1 MNLLSVFK
9 TLLHRHGLHPRR
21 WLNGLLAYPRYLGY
35 VRPQL
40 LTNSED
46 EYRVRRK
53 LMARDWTSKQ
63 MHVPVGKRLL
73 VLAPHPDDES
83 IGPGGLLLAHRDC
96 AEIHLILISNG
107 AAGGRLEGESG
118 SLVEVRHAELKRS
131 AADLGIKSLHC
142 LDYPDGQVPRTTEA
156 AEKLSRLVRQVQPDV
171 VLLPWFL
178 DDHADHRATNWL
190 FAHGCADLDL
200 TVLGYEI
207 ASLLEPNAVF
217 DITAHLEA
225 KQSLIRHHVSQL
237 RTTDYLN
244 YSASLARVRAFQYPV
259 NDSCTGAVEAY
270 VALPNR
276 EYCELVLN
284 LAGETVSPT
293 P

>member
-1 MNLLSVFK
+1 MSVASSVKALLRR
-9 TLLHRHGLHPRR
+9 TGLHPRR
-21 WLNGLLAYPRYLGY
+21 WLTGFVSYPRYLGY
-35 VRPQL
+35 VQPQL

-46 EYRVRRK
+46 EYRVRRR
-53 LMARDWTSKQ
+53 LMARGWTSKQ
-63 MHVPVGKRLL
+63 LSVPVGRRLL

-96 AEIHLILISNG
+96 ADIHLILISDGANG
-107 AAGGRLEGESG
+107 GVLEGESG
-118 SLVEVRHAELKRS
+118 SLVEVRKAELNRV

-142 LDYPDGQVPRTTEA
+142 LDYPDGQVPRTAEA
-156 AEKLSRLVRQVQPDV
+156 AERLSRLVRQLQPDV

-207 ASLLEPNAVF
+207 ASLLEPNAIF
-217 DITAHLEA
+217 DITVLLDA
-225 KQSLIRHHVSQL
+225 KQSLIRHHASQL
-237 RTTDYLN
+237 RMTDYLN
-244 YSASLARVRAFQYPV
+244 YSAGLARVRAHQYPL
-259 NDSCTGAVEAY
+259 NDACTGAVEAY
-270 VALPNR
+270 LALPNR
-276 EYCELVLN
+276 EYCELVLS
-284 LAGETVSPT
+284 LADQNGSSP